1 VRVFAAALLATLL
14 LIVAGC
20 RDAGDAEAGSA
31 ADAPFLPFVASGPTA
46 ELRVAMV
53 RPPSFRPDEVS
64 LSDQAGMVVADLL
77 YDGLTEVDGTTGE
90 LRAALARS
98 WTPDEAFQ
106 RWTFELDPG
115 AEIDADTVV
124 RALAALSTGHG
135 DDPSPKRTSAS
146 LTAGL
151 ASVRAVGNRTV
162 VVELERPNAGLPW
175 ILSGVPYSIAGVDG
189 EPTGDYEIGGSGDAS
204 LRLDRRSG
212 RGGSLGQLP
221 SIEVV
226 WAEQPG
232 DTYRMLLDDEIDAA
246 VVDSRS
252 LADART
258 QLGVETNPSTAVRF
272 YVLNPGSAELA
283 DRDRRAT
290 LLELVDSVALLD
302 EVGRADVTLVDGLL
316 PSSMAGYRADGC
328 GEVCGELDD
337 GTGGVGSDVTP
348 WPVEVPL
355 RVTFAGAGQAATADA
370 LATQLR
376 DAGVSA
382 TPVEATAAD
391 LASAIVEGSP
401 DLFAFGW
408 VAPAGVADAV
418 LPPLLRADSPANV
431 ARFESPRIQELLDAA
446 ARTGDDEAR
455 WDLLDEAHRLAL
467 VEAKVLP
474 VATSTGTMVLAP
486 DLTGVVIRTD
496 GTLDLER
503 S

>member
-1 VRVFAAALLATLL
+1 MP
-14 LIVAGC
+14 
-20 RDAGDAEAGSA
+20 EAV
-31 ADAPFLPFVASGPTA
+31 PLPFVASGSAA

-53 RPPSFRPDEVS
+53 RPPSLRPDEVS

-77 YDGLTEVDGTTGE
+77 YDGLTALDGTTGQLE
-90 LRAALARS
+90 PALARS
-98 WTPDEAFQ
+98 WSSDEDFR
-106 RWTFELDPG
+106 RWTFELDPDG
-115 AEIDADTVV
+115 EVTAETVA
-124 RALAALSTGHG
+124 RALAALTIAGADG
-135 DDPSPKRTSAS
+135 PSRKRTAAA

-151 ASVRAVGNRTV
+151 MTVQADGDSTV
-162 VVELERPNAGLPW
+162 VIDLDRPNAGLPW
-175 ILSGVPYSIAGVDG
+175 ILSGVSYSVAGVDG
-189 EPTGDYEIGGSGDAS
+189 EPTGDYEIVGSGDAS
-204 LRLDRRSG
+204 LRLERRSG
-212 RGGSLGQLP
+212 RGGSLGPMP
-221 SIEVV
+221 SIEFLWVS
-226 WAEQPG
+226 QP
-232 DTYRMLLDDEIDAA
+232 DDAYRLLVDDQVDGAVIDAP
-246 VVDSRS
+246 S
-252 LADART
+252 LADAEARFGT
-258 QLGVETNPSTAVRF
+258 AVEPTTAVRF
-272 YVLNPGSAELA
+272 YVLNPGSTELA
-283 DRDRRAT
+283 DRERRAT
-290 LLELVDSVALLD
+290 LLGLIDPVALLD
-302 EVGRADVTLVDGLL
+302 EVDRADLALVDGLV
-316 PSSMAGYRADGC
+316 PSSMAGYRADSC

-337 GTGGVGSDVTP
+337 GTGGVGSEVTP

-355 RVTFAGAGQAATADA
+355 RVTFAGAGQAATAEA
-370 LATQLR
+370 LAAQLQR
-376 DAGVSA
+376 TGMSA

-431 ARFESPRIQELLDAA
+431 ARFESPRIQELLDTA